1 LITHH
6 RHHQAVASLAAVAAL
21 SLVLAGCSSNG
32 EAGTTSAT
40 GGATGSKTTV
50 EVSEQEF
57 AILPASDSAPAGDV
71 TFNVTN
77 TGPDEVHEFVV
88 LSTDLSPDALPTNKD
103 ESADEEGAGIEP
115 VDEIEDIAVGDT
127 ATLTVSLDPGSYV
140 FICNIV
146 DEDTGDS
153 HYHQG
158 MRVGFT
164 VE

>member
-1 LITHH
+1 MVMHH
-6 RHHQAVASLAAVAAL
+6 RRSRAVVSLAAVAAL
-21 SLVLAGCSSNG
+21 SMAFAGCGSNDEG
-32 EAGTTSAT
+32 GTTGAT
-40 GGATGSKTTV
+40 GGATGSKTTI

-57 AILPASDSAPAGDV
+57 AILPASASAPAGDV

-88 LSTDLSPDALPTNKD
+88 LATDLAPDALPTNKD
-103 ESADEEGAGIEP
+103 GSADEEGTGVEP
-115 VDEIEDIAVGDT
+115 VDELEDIAVGDT
-127 ATLTVSLDPGSYV
+127 ASLTVSLDPGTYV

-146 DEDTGDS
+146 DKDTGTS
-153 HYHQG
+153 HYYAG